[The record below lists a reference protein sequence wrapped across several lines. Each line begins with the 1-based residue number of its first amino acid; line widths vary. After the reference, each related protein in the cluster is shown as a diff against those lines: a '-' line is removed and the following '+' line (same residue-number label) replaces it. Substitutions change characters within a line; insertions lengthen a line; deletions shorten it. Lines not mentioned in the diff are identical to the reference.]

1 MNKTL
6 RCDLSTLARLTHQ
19 CSTLLNAGM
28 GLLPALRT
36 LSNQQ
41 DHAALAVALPAICSK
56 VETGHSLAR
65 CLAEY
70 PGVFNNATVFLVRA
84 GEESGRMDSL
94 FQRLTLWL
102 EKDAQVW
109 MRTRQAMVYP
119 ATVLATAVLLGW
131 LLFTFFLPPFFEA
144 FTSSGE
150 PLPLLTRMVLL
161 VTQVVGH
168 PVSWIAAVVA
178 MWLAR
183 RAFWSLWL
191 DPQRKASFFLLLR
204 ATPVLGKAVQ
214 LTATVRMANC
224 LSVLLD
230 CGLPLVRAWGLA
242 AAASGDA
249 ALEADSKRVLD
260 GVRGGESL
268 ARAIGDHPLYPRGF
282 SSMLGAAEEAAALPA
297 TLNSLAEVY
306 DQEVEYVVQTISVLF
321 EPLFIAGLALVV
333 VVVLLAV
340 LLPLYGT
347 LNQLG

>member
-1 MNKTL
+1 MNKSL

-56 VETGHSLAR
+56 VEAGHSLAR

-70 PGVFNNATVFLVRA
+70 PGVFNNAIVFLVRA

-94 FQRLTLWL
+94 FQRLALWL
-102 EKDAQVW
+102 EKDSQVW
-109 MRTRQAMVYP
+109 QRTRQAMVYP
-119 ATVLATAVLLGW
+119 ATVLATALLLGW

-150 PLPLLTRMVLL
+150 PLPVLTQIVLV

-168 PVSWIAAVVA
+168 PLSWAAGLA
-178 MWLAR
+178 GLWLLR

-191 DPQRKASFFLLLR
+191 DPQRKARFFLVLR
-204 ATPVLGKAVQ
+204 SIPVLGKTVQ

-242 AAASGDA
+242 SAASGDA
-249 ALEADSKRVLD
+249 ALEADSKRILEYI
-260 GVRGGESL
+260 RQGETLSQ
-268 ARAIGDHPLYPRGF
+268 AIGDHPLYPRGF
-282 SSMLGAAEEAAALPA
+282 SSMLGAAEEAAALPT

-306 DQEVEYVVQTISVLF
+306 DQEVEFSVQTISALF
-321 EPLFIAGLALVV
+321 EPIFIAGLALMVV
-333 VVVLLAV
+333 VILLAV

-347 LNQLG
+347 LNQLD

>member
-1 MNKTL
+1 MI
-6 RCDLSTLARLTHQ
+6 TLARLIHQ

-36 LSNQQ
+36 LSSQQ
-41 DHAALAVALPAICSK
+41 DDPALSVVLPAICAK
-56 VETGHSLAR
+56 VESGHGLAR
-65 CLAEY
+65 CMADY

-94 FQRLTLWL
+94 FERLAAWL
-102 EKDAQVW
+102 EKDSQVW
-109 MRTRQAMVYP
+109 QRTRQAMVYP

-150 PLPLLTRMVLL
+150 ALPLLTQIVLL
-161 VTQVVGH
+161 ATRVVGH
-168 PVSWIAAVVA
+168 PLSWLTGLLGLWAF
-178 MWLAR
+178 R

-191 DPQRKASFFLLLR
+191 NPQRKTRFFLVLR
-204 ATPVLGKAVQ
+204 SIPVLGKAVR

-230 CGLPLVRAWGLA
+230 CGLPLVRSWGLA

-249 ALEADSKRVLD
+249 ALEADSKRVLEEI
-260 GVRGGESL
+260 RQGETL
-268 ARAIGDHPLYPRGF
+268 AHALGDHPLYPRGF
-282 SSMLGAAEEAAALPA
+282 SSMLGAAEEAAAIPA
-297 TLNSLAEVY
+297 TLNSLAQVY
-306 DQEVEYVVQTISVLF
+306 DQEVEYVIQTLSVLF
-321 EPLFIAGLALVV
+321 EPIFIAGLALIVV
-333 VVVLLAV
+333 VILLAV